1 MDLTMETLK
10 INFIRE
16 QNRLTREQ
24 TIKILSET
32 PHEIW
37 YETPDVFQSNI
48 AWQVGHL
55 IVSQYY
61 HAIAV
66 ITGPN
71 LALFDDVPLKDYFPI
86 YSMFTTSVIN
96 DLKPSPDKLLM
107 ELDLVDKYA
116 DKQLDTLS
124 DRDLDKP
131 LEPTR
136 FPHPI
141 AKTKYEALTWNFKHE
156 MWHLGQIST
165 LKRILGNPTTW

>member
-1 MDLTMETLK
+1 MQNQK
-10 INFIRE
+10 IEFIRE

-24 TIKILSET
+24 TIKILSQT
-32 PHEIW
+32 PHNIW
-37 YETPDVFQSNI
+37 YETPEIINSNI

-71 LALFDDVPLKDYFPI
+71 LDIFNVVPLKDYFPV
-86 YSMFTTSVIN
+86 YSMLTKSVIN
-96 DLKPSPDKLLM
+96 DLNPTPEKLLS
-107 ELDLVDKYA
+107 ELIFIDNYA
-116 DKQLDTLS
+116 DKQLDKLN
-124 DRDLDKP
+124 DEDLKEP
-131 LEPTR
+131 LEQTK

-165 LKRILGNPTTW
+165 IKRILGNPTKW

>member
-1 MDLTMETLK
+1 MENLK
-10 INFIRE
+10 INFIKE
-16 QNRLTREQ
+16 QNRLTREH

-32 PHEIW
+32 PEGIW
-37 YETPDVFQSNI
+37 YETPDIIQSNI

-71 LALFDDVPLKDYFPI
+71 LVLFNDVPLKDYFPI
-86 YSMFTTSVIN
+86 YSMFTKSVIN
-96 DLKPSPDKLLM
+96 ELKPSPEKLLM
-107 ELDLVDKYA
+107 ELDIVNKYA
-116 DKQLDTLS
+116 NRQLETLN
-124 DRDLDKP
+124 DADLDKE
-131 LEPTR
+131 LESTK

-141 AKTKYEALTWNFKHE
+141 AKTKYDALTWNFRHE

-165 LKRILGNPTTW
+165 IKRILGYPTKW

>member
-1 MDLTMETLK
+1 
-10 INFIRE
+10 
-16 QNRLTREQ
+16 
-24 TIKILSET
+24 LSET
-32 PHEIW
+32 PQEIW
-37 YETPDVFQSNI
+37 YETPDVIQSNI

-71 LALFDDVPLKDYFPI
+71 LALFNDVPLKDYFPI
-86 YSMFTTSVIN
+86 YSMFTKSVHN
-96 DLKPSPDKLLM
+96 ELKPSPDKLFM
-107 ELDLVDKYA
+107 ELDIVNKYA
-116 DKQLDTLS
+116 DKQLDTLT
-124 DRDLDKP
+124 DADLDAE

-141 AKTKYEALTWNFKHE
+141 AKTKYEALTWNFRHE

-165 LKRILGNPTTW
+165 LKRILGHPTKW

>member
-1 MDLTMETLK
+1 MENLK
-10 INFIRE
+10 INFIKE
-16 QNRLTREQ
+16 QNRLAREQ

-32 PHEIW
+32 PQEIW
-37 YETPDVFQSNI
+37 YETPDIIQSNI

-61 HAIAV
+61 HAVAV

-71 LALFDDVPLKDYFPI
+71 LALFNDVPLKDYFPI
-86 YSMFTTSVIN
+86 YSMFTKSVN
-96 DLKPSPDKLLM
+96 NELKPSPDKLLM
-107 ELDLVDKYA
+107 ELDIVNKYA
-116 DKQLDTLS
+116 HKQLDTLT
-124 DRDLDKP
+124 DADLDAA

-141 AKTKYEALTWNFKHE
+141 ATTKYEALTWNFRHE

-165 LKRILGNPTTW
+165 LKRILGHPTKW

>member
-1 MDLTMETLK
+1 MENLK
-10 INFIRE
+10 INFIKE
-16 QNRLTREQ
+16 QNRLTRKQ
-24 TIKILSET
+24 TIKMLSET
-32 PHEIW
+32 PQEIW
-37 YETPDVFQSNI
+37 YETPDVIQSNI

-71 LALFDDVPLKDYFPI
+71 FELFNDVPLKDYFPI
-86 YSMFTTSVIN
+86 YSMFTQSVN
-96 DLKPSPDKLLM
+96 NELKPSPDKLLR
-107 ELDLVDKYA
+107 ELDSVNQYA
-116 DKQLDTLS
+116 NAQLELLNDS
-124 DRDLDKP
+124 DLDAP
-131 LEPTR
+131 LEPTK

-165 LKRILGNPTTW
+165 LKRILGHPTKW